1 VLLLGACAVLVAGTE
16 SLEMTLLGERIEM
29 SVANHPPECVI
40 SRQRHQNSGDLERVE
55 DSVQIATVKRMKSDG
70 HTSWDIAKYLG

>member
-1 VLLLGACAVLVAGTE
+1 
-16 SLEMTLLGERIEM
+16 MTLLGERIEM

-55 DSVQIATVKRMKSDG
+55 DSVHIATVKRNEVRWSHVLG
-70 HTSWDIAKYLG
+70 HRQVPRVSRATLYRYLADEAA